1 MFLAHDPSWN
11 HISLGQ
17 NITNVT
23 DFALPY
29 TDATT
34 AVISDFPA
42 LPCDNPDPV
51 TGCVGQPIPP
61 GTYGCFETYVGGP
74 VLCIDPMRHPYDPLP
89 PHGIPSCVCCDE
101 NYSELTFDTL
111 GDKRCSR
118 PIDPDYPYPYDP
130 YATPYPIYQYTEP
143 APESK
148 APVAVFSLVSLL
160 MQFGGMGVYFG
171 LIHDKD
177 FGASVRGMLLANQL
191 TWGLTSI
198 LGLYALFSDSSQA
211 LDMFSF
217 AVLLGMF
224 G

>member
-1 MFLAHDPSWN
+1 M
-11 HISLGQ
+11 
-17 NITNVT
+17 
-23 DFALPY
+23 
-29 TDATT
+29 
-34 AVISDFPA
+34 
-42 LPCDNPDPV
+42 
-51 TGCVGQPIPP
+51 
-61 GTYGCFETYVGGP
+61 
-74 VLCIDPMRHPYDPLP
+74 
-89 PHGIPSCVCCDE
+89 
-101 NYSELTFDTL
+101 
-111 GDKRCSR
+111 
-118 PIDPDYPYPYDP
+118 DPDYPSTYDP
-130 YATPYPIYQYTEP
+130 YATPDPIYEYPEP

-160 MQFGGMGVYFG
+160 IQISGMGVYFG

-217 AVLLGMF
+217 AVFFGMF